1 MGRLKDKD
9 MFEYDLDFP
18 GDEEEIW
25 WYVEQG
31 GEVSKE
37 TKVEENMGVK
47 VKDKNPNQ
55 EMLLALTEEGPLAS
69 GACPSIGTV
78 GEKGQKALHEAIN
91 QQSSKPPK
99 KPKKEKE
106 EKAEEVQPKTGKEA
120 AQEQKGEILKQAAEA
135 RKHAIALKQCNY
147 SGELVAGLMSF
158 SSKMETIFEK
168 LTALL
173 KEGNEDEERY
183 NKILTAAGHQME
195 WYKQA
200 EAGRFSKQGCT
211 AKIFFI

>member
-69 GACPSIGTV
+69 GACPSIGAV

-106 EKAEEVQPKTGKEA
+106 EKTGKEA

-135 RKHAIALKQCNY
+135 
-147 SGELVAGLMSF
+147 
-158 SSKMETIFEK
+158 
-168 LTALL
+168 
-173 KEGNEDEERY
+173 
-183 NKILTAAGHQME
+183 
-195 WYKQA
+195 
-200 EAGRFSKQGCT
+200 
-211 AKIFFI
+211 